1 MYQKMSFTPCLTFL
15 RITTL
20 LFIKQAS
27 LAADS
32 CERWGI
38 PLMIEAMAGDEKRLT
53 GSPGGVD

>member
-1 MYQKMSFTPCLTFL
+1 MYQEMSFTPFLTFL

-38 PLMIEAMAGDEKRLT
+38 PLMIEAMAGDEN
-53 GSPGGVD
+53 V